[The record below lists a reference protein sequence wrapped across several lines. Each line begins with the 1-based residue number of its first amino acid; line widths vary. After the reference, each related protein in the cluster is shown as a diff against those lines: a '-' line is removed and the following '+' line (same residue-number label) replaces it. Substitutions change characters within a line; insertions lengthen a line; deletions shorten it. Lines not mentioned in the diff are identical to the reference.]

1 MTDFGQFQPPFAEVP
16 LDPAEP
22 DYTVEPDTDRDDMWW
37 VDEGEGN

>member
-22 DYTVEPDTDRDDMWW
+22 VEPDTDRDDMWW
-37 VDEGEGN
+37 VDEDEEN